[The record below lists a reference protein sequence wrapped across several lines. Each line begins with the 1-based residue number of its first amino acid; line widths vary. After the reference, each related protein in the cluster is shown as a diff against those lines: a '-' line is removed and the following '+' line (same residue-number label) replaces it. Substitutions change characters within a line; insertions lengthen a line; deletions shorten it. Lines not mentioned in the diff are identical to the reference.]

1 MIKQSA
7 CVTASLL
14 LLAACNKGPEVHE
27 KDASVT
33 EVAQKVRQAGGD
45 QSFVRPGLWQ
55 SKVTVEKFE
64 VPGMPPEMASRMK
77 TMMAQNQEHDFQTCL
92 TADDVKKPKEDFFAG
107 KDNECRYDNFTMGG
121 GKIDA
126 VMHCGKGQTM
136 KMAGTYSPESYRMQ
150 TSMTAA
156 QDKGD
161 QSSGMQMQM
170 RIEAQRVGECPA
182 KQG

>member
-55 SKVTVEKFE
+55 SKVTINKVE
-64 VPGMPPEMASRMK
+64 VPGAPPEMAAAMQGK
-77 TMMAQNQEHDFQTCL
+77 TSEERTYCL
-92 TADDVKKPKEDFFAG
+92 TPEEAKKPNENFFAG
-107 KDNECRYDNFTMGG
+107 NRDECRYDHFTMSG

-126 VMHCGKGQTM
+126 AMRCTHEQMTQQIDFAGSYTPDAYQMAMDTKVAGGPRE
-136 KMAGTYSPESYRMQ
+136 MAGMSMSMRVES
-150 TSMTAA
+150 
-156 QDKGD
+156 K
-161 QSSGMQMQM
+161 
-170 RIEAQRVGECPA
+170 RVGECSA